1 MHGTG
6 EGSWVWRVSRGRG
19 AASWADILG
28 SVGQSLQPG
37 QTQMKEL
44 GCVPRQLLEN
54 PGGQWLLAP
63 GYGGRKGQ
71 KQQGSPGNAR
81 NQSTLG
87 AWGLPCCEAAGR
99 WGPLACFIADLPAR
113 AQPQLGRPPRHLDP
127 SFVKQ
132 GCGQEP
138 LQGRKGPLAQCW

>member
-1 MHGTG
+1 MGAG

-44 GCVPRQLLEN
+44 GCVPRQLLEKQAVSGFW
-54 PGGQWLLAP
+54 PRS
-63 GYGGRKGQ
+63 YGGRKGQ

-87 AWGLPCCEAAGR
+87 AWGLPCCEAAG
-99 WGPLACFIADLPAR
+99 A
-113 AQPQLGRPPRHLDP
+113 LGTTGLLHCRPP
-127 SFVKQ
+127 SQ
-132 GCGQEP
+132 GP
-138 LQGRKGPLAQCW
+138 AARKTAPALGSLVCEAGVWPGATPGAQGPLAQCW